1 MPQPD
6 FNGAVRVT
14 DPVAPFDVGALGLQG
29 RVAETKMGADAVCI
43 FSQSFKQRSGGFS
56 VHAQRRILFAE
67 AMRVKAQPPAGSQQ
81 ILAETLPSRTIGH
94 TARYT
99 DQRLR
104 KGMTMSDQTQDTI
117 PLFPLANVVLFPGTH
132 APLYIF
138 EPRYREMTIAS
149 MKADRRIGMVAVK
162 PEQREDMLE
171 DPDLFEIG
179 CEGIISQAEEQADGT
194 WNLVLTATQRFK
206 IVQEHPRP
214 RQRGYRTAAVEYL
227 EDNAASSASLP
238 GLREGICTRL
248 TEILHRMT
256 PQGEVAPATDQ
267 LDALDDAQLVSA
279 LAQGLDFGVL
289 EKQRLLEA
297 TGLESRATILS
308 DLLQF
313 RIAEINSLSSP
324 GSDQLQ

>member
-1 MPQPD
+1 
-6 FNGAVRVT
+6 
-14 DPVAPFDVGALGLQG
+14 
-29 RVAETKMGADAVCI
+29 
-43 FSQSFKQRSGGFS
+43 
-56 VHAQRRILFAE
+56 
-67 AMRVKAQPPAGSQQ
+67 
-81 ILAETLPSRTIGH
+81 
-94 TARYT
+94 
-99 DQRLR
+99 
-104 KGMTMSDQTQDTI
+104 MTMSAQSQDTL

-132 APLYIF
+132 VPLYIF
-138 EPRYREMTIAS
+138 EPRYREMTVAA
-149 MKADRRIGMVAVK
+149 MNADRRIGMVAVR
-162 PEQREDMLE
+162 PEQREEMLE

-194 WNLVLTATQRFK
+194 WNLILTATQRFK
-206 IVQEHPRP
+206 IVQEDPRP
-214 RQRGYRTAAVEYL
+214 RDRGYRTATIEYL
-227 EDNAASSASLP
+227 EDNTDSSAGLP

-248 TEILHRMT
+248 TEILNRMT
-256 PQGEVAPATDQ
+256 PQGEVAPALDQ